1 MLLFRAENPDLHG
14 RDQENVQEKS
24 RASVIID
31 FIRVDSSISLRE
43 LSKKLGVSSKT
54 VQREIEKLKAKNA
67 MNLSQQYATKIES
80 SKTQVQSI

>member
-1 MLLFRAENPDLHG
+1 MASP
-14 RDQENVQEKS
+14 
-24 RASVIID
+24 ASVIID

-80 SKTQVQSI
+80 SKMQVQSI

>member
-1 MLLFRAENPDLHG
+1 MLFRAENPDLHG

>member
-1 MLLFRAENPDLHG
+1 MHG

-80 SKTQVQSI
+80 SKMQVQSI

>member
-80 SKTQVQSI
+80 SKMQVQSI